1 MVSYAYE
8 LLDITY
14 MYLYRKEKNSKER
27 EREREKTDTHSSNL
41 GNIHA
46 WRIRTQTHKHSLLLG
61 TYHHKKMDKHD

>member
-1 MVSYAYE
+1 MSSWTSHTC
-8 LLDITY
+8 TY
-14 MYLYRKEKNSKER
+14 IGKKQTAKR

-61 TYHHKKMDKHD
+61 SYHHKKMDKHD